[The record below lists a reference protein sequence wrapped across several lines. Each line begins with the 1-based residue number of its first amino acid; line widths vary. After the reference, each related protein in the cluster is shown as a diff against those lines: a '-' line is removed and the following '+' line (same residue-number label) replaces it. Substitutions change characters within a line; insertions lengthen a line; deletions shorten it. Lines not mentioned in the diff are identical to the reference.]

1 MVTVFFSLH
10 SQIFFWSVL
19 RFCSDFFL
27 VLFCIF
33 FPNVYSHHLHSL
45 CVCVLDYSSWQT
57 NEALLLG
64 SSIQPKVF
72 LRQMEARTDRRTPCL
87 DYCCIELADIFPDAI
102 YFCFLQLLLL
112 VVALTISKCIDVC
125 CCVFFFGRDDRPPSF
140 LSLQLVQFS
149 ADVLLDMLI
158 PPYMC
163 CCCCCCC

>member
-1 MVTVFFSLH
+1 MVGYC
-10 SQIFFWSVL
+10 VL
-19 RFCSDFFL
+19 LLSFVVIFL
-27 VLFCIF
+27 VCPEILQRF
-33 FPNVYSHHLHSL
+33 FPRPFLHIFSKCL
-45 CVCVLDYSSWQT
+45 FASSTQFVCVCVWLDYSSWQT

-112 VVALTISKCIDVC
+112 VVALTISKCMLC
-125 CCVFFFGRDDRPPSF
+125 FFLGRDDRPPSF

-149 ADVLLDMLI
+149 ADVLLGMLI
-158 PPYMC
+158 PPYIC
-163 CCCCCCC
+163 CCCCSCS